1 MATAWIDY
9 RKAYRMFHNLWIV
22 ECLVLFEIAG
32 AEVLREVEIR
42 RGILPGDSL
51 SPLSFVLALI
61 QFSQVLRKF
70 SYDYEFNGW
79 RLTTYFLWMIWNCM
93 PRLKEG
99 RLTILSNGTGHTSRY
114 GVLIGTKWLPPGDK
128 LHQEKKRK
136 TKKGKT
142 SCHSCHLTTMVSVS
156 QQIRVYS
163 SSFTTSPTWI
173 TCIRDIS
180 LSSKESNRLD
190 HCYFCRFSDVSGT
203 EASHDR
209 RVREKNC
216 HFITVQGSQ
225 VIRRY

>member
-1 MATAWIDY
+1 
-9 RKAYRMFHNLWIV
+9 
-22 ECLVLFEIAG
+22 
-32 AEVLREVEIR
+32 
-42 RGILPGDSL
+42 
-51 SPLSFVLALI
+51 
-61 QFSQVLRKF
+61 
-70 SYDYEFNGW
+70 
-79 RLTTYFLWMIWNCM
+79 M

-114 GVLIGTKWLPPGDK
+114 GVLIGTKSLPPGDR
-128 LHQEKKRK
+128 LHQETGKKK
-136 TKKGKT
+136 KKKGKT

-180 LSSKESNRLD
+180 LRSLSRKESNRLD
-190 HCYFCRFSDVSGT
+190 HCYFCRFSDVTGT
-203 EASHDR
+203 EASHDG
-209 RVREKNC
+209 RVREQNC